1 MYSLPPLITTL
12 NDIRGKRVL
21 LRLDLNVPLLNGEVR
36 DTYRIDQSL
45 PMIEYLRAEGAR
57 VVIIAHIGKGKP
69 SDTLAP
75 VADYLN
81 TKFPVAFLDSL
92 MSPENERVT
101 KSMNEGDV
109 VLLENLRHNDGEES
123 NDPEFARYLAT
134 LGDIYVNDAFSVSHR
149 AHASVVG
156 ITEYLPHYAGMLIAL
171 EIKHLSVAFTPE
183 HPFLFILGGAKI
195 STKMPLLK
203 KFLDIADNVFV
214 GGAIANNFL
223 KAAGR
228 EIGRSVYDATEL
240 DGLEESM
247 KHKCLVIPS
256 DVVVQNASGSETRK
270 VSDVTTTDMIVD
282 IGGDTIKHLEGVI
295 GAARLIVWNG
305 PLGYYEN
312 GFTDGTREL
321 LGLIA
326 GSNAVSIIGGGD
338 TVALIDEMGAHDQ
351 FTFVSTGGG
360 AMLDF
365 LANETLPGIT
375 ALQSSTH

>member
-1 MYSLPPLITTL
+1 MQQLPLITAL
-12 NDIRGKRVL
+12 EDICGKRVL
-21 LRLDLNVPLLNGEVR
+21 LRLDLNVPLLNGEIC

-45 PMIEYLRAEGAR
+45 PTIEYLRSKGAR

-69 SDTLAP
+69 SDTLTP
-75 VADYLN
+75 VAEYLN
-81 TKFPVAFLDSL
+81 RKFPVTFLDSL
-92 MSPENERVT
+92 MSLENERLT
-101 KSMNEGDV
+101 KEMNEGDV
-109 VLLENLRHNDGEES
+109 VLLENLRHSDGEEK
-123 NDPEFARYLAT
+123 NDSEFARYLAT
-134 LGDIYVNDAFSVSHR
+134 LGDIYVNDAFAVSHR

-156 ITEYLPHYAGMLIAL
+156 VTAYLPHYAGMLMAQ
-171 EIKHLSVAFTPE
+171 EVAHLSVVFDPQ

-214 GGAIANNFL
+214 GGMIANNFL

-228 EIGRSVYDATEL
+228 EIGRSTYDANEL
-240 DGLEESM
+240 DGLDESM
-247 KHKCLVIPS
+247 KHECLIIPT
-256 DVVVQNASGSETRK
+256 DVVVQNDSGSETRK
-270 VSDVTTTDMIVD
+270 VDDVTAGDMIVD

-326 GSNAVSIIGGGD
+326 GSSAMSIIGGGD
-338 TVALIDEMGAHDQ
+338 TVALIDEMGAHDR
-351 FTFVSTGGG
+351 FSFVSTGGG

-375 ALQSSTH
+375 ALQN